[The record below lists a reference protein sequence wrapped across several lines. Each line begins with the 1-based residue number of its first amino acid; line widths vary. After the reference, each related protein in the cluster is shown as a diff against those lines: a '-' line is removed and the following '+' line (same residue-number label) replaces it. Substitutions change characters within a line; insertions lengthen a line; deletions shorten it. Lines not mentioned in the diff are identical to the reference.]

1 MTNNN
6 HTDRESFLH
15 EQNKIALSK
24 IAKDFSETMKNTEA
38 HKDLNNIINNM
49 SKTTTKGFDVP
60 EGFPIPLSKSVIL
73 AKYNKEFKTKGGLF
87 LNESAEE
94 NNVAILMAVAEDCNP
109 ILKPGMKVMY
119 NINEKREILFDDT
132 TYKIMSELSLFCI
145 LPDTAVL
152 MPETI
157 HSSVKKTQEFRA
169 EEKRIEAATKRSELN
184 LLDKV
189 KEQGKKKFHKRK

>member
-1 MTNNN
+1 M
-6 HTDRESFLH
+6 
-15 EQNKIALSK
+15 A
-24 IAKDFSETMKNTEA
+24 
-38 HKDLNNIINNM
+38 
-49 SKTTTKGFDVP
+49 KTTTKGFDVP

-94 NNVAILMAVAEDCNP
+94 NNVGIIMAVATDCDP
-109 ILKPGMKVMY
+109 RIVPGMKVMY
-119 NINEKREILFDDT
+119 NIHEKREILFDVT
-132 TYKIMSELSLFCI
+132 KFLIMHELSVFCI

-157 HSSVKKTQEFRA
+157 HASVKKTNEFRA

-189 KEQGKKKFHKRK
+189 KDQAKRKFNKKK